1 MSLPTIAPS
10 EARRLIDSGALLIDI
25 READE
30 HAREN
35 IPGAR
40 HLPLSKLDE
49 ADLAVHQGKPEAR
62 HRARIVRSSRVAVL
76 AHWTAVI
83 KAAGVTLD

>member
-1 MSLPTIAPS
+1 MNTYSFSAVFS
-10 EARRLIDSGALLIDI
+10 
-25 READE
+25 
-30 HAREN
+30 
-35 IPGAR
+35 
-40 HLPLSKLDE
+40 
-49 ADLAVHQGKPEAR
+49 AVHQGKPAAR

>member
-1 MSLPTIAPS
+1 VVYEYVFIFSS
-10 EARRLIDSGALLIDI
+10 FQRGA
-25 READE
+25 
-30 HAREN
+30 
-35 IPGAR
+35 
-40 HLPLSKLDE
+40 S
-49 ADLAVHQGKPEAR
+49 GKPAAR